1 MSHIPLIAVVD
12 DDLAIREALENL
24 IKSHGYDCRLFGSAE
39 EFLQLASDVDCV
51 VVEVEMPGMNGL
63 EMQQAMNRRSPRPPT
78 IFVTSYTDKWTRNKA
93 LEGGAFAV
101 FGKPVDVESL
111 IAMMEA
117 AVGRPR
123 PSPSTQ
129 SQPGPNGP

>member
-51 VVEVEMPGMNGL
+51 VVDVEMPGMNGL
-63 EMQQAMNRRSPRPPT
+63 EIQQAMNRRSPRPPT
-78 IFVTSYTDKWTRNKA
+78 IS
-93 LEGGAFAV
+93 
-101 FGKPVDVESL
+101 
-111 IAMMEA
+111 
-117 AVGRPR
+117 
-123 PSPSTQ
+123 
-129 SQPGPNGP
+129 